1 MNSQN
6 LKPYKQS
13 FKIDTAFKPLRYT
26 FNKQIRNTNY
36 SGKSN
41 YANCIASMNYEVG

>member
-13 FKIDTAFKPLRYT
+13 FKIDTAFKPVEANQKYKLFGKKYLRKLYY
-26 FNKQIRNTNY
+26 KYELWGRL
-36 SGKSN
+36 SN
-41 YANCIASMNYEVG
+41 Y